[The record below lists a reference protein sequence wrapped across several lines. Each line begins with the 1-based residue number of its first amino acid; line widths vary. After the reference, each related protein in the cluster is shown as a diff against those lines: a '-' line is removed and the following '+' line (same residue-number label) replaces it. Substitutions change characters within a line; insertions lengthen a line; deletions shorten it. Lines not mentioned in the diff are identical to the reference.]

1 MSRNGDTTLNQLRY
15 FAALAD
21 DLHFGNAAARLG
33 ISQPALTRQ
42 IQSLERFVG
51 APLLTRTQ
59 RSVALTPAG
68 VVFANRTRETLRHH
82 ERSIETARNIAERG
96 EERLSIGFESCA
108 PFHDF
113 PEVVLRFLKR
123 YPKVRVS
130 SYEMPGPE
138 QAEAL
143 SRHRIDIGFVHPP
156 VPDGAQFAFEPVLD
170 EPFVAALPAAHS
182 LAKKKRV
189 AVRDLGAERF
199 VLFPRALAPG
209 CYDAVQRIC
218 GAAGFAPDVVHES
231 NGIAL
236 SLKLIPVLGAVTLF
250 PRCVARQADAGVVFR
265 ELRGSVTTVT
275 CGFLRRQ
282 ADAALP
288 VEQFLR
294 MWRSYASRV
303 SIAHS

>member
-1 MSRNGDTTLNQLRY
+1 MSRNGDATLNQLRY

-21 DLHFGNAAARLG
+21 DLHFGSAAARLG
-33 ISQPALTRQ
+33 ISQPALSRQ

-51 APLLTRTQ
+51 APLLTRTR

-68 VVFANRTRETLRHH
+68 AVFADRARETLRHH
-82 ERSIETARNIAERG
+82 ETSIEAARNVAERDG
-96 EERLSIGFESCA
+96 EKLSIGYESCA

-130 SYEMPGPE
+130 SYQMPGPE

-143 SRHRIDIGFVHPP
+143 RRHRIDIGFVHPP
-156 VPDGAQFAFEPVLD
+156 VPEGAQFAFEAMLD
-170 EPFVAALPAAHS
+170 EPFVAALPAAHK
-182 LAKKKRV
+182 LAKKKRI
-189 AVRDLGAERF
+189 AVRDLGTERF
-199 VLFPRALAPG
+199 VLFPRGLAPG

-236 SLKLIPVLGAVTLF
+236 SLKLIPALGAVTLF
-250 PRCVARQADAGVVFR
+250 PRCVARQAASGVAYR
-265 ELRGSVTTVT
+265 ELSGPVTTVS
-275 CGFLRRQ
+275 CGFLRRSG
-282 ADAALP
+282 DAAVP
-288 VEQFLR
+288 VERFLR
-294 MWRSYASRV
+294 MWRTYAPRA
-303 SIAHS
+303 SIAAS